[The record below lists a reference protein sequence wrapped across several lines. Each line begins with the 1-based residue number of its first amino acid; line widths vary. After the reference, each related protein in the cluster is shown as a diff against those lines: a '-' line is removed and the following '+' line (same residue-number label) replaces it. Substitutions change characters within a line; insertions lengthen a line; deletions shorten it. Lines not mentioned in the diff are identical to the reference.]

1 MIFIRSPTHLNTP
14 PQDGGISSVTR
25 KLWGS

>member
-14 PQDGGISSVTR
+14 PQDGGISSVAR
-25 KLWGS
+25 KRQVL